1 MKYEIYRGVMKYLIR
16 SVKYFIYLVV
26 IISLILAILVLI
38 GAAEADISTMFRN
51 GYNALWQIAILFA
64 VIAAIYPKF
73 GFITRDVIM
82 TGTLVE
88 NTDRVRNYMASRE
101 YVLESENGNVLTY
114 RHRGFISRL
123 TRMFED
129 RITITLLEGGGAT
142 VEGLRKDAFRI
153 AAGIENRPVDVP
165 EE

>member
-1 MKYEIYRGVMKYLIR
+1 MKYFVRA
-16 SVKYFIYLVV
+16 VKYFVYLVV

-51 GYNALWQIAILFA
+51 GYNALWQIALIFA

-73 GFITRDVIM
+73 GFITRDAIM
-82 TGTLVE
+82 TGTLQE
-88 NTDRVRNYMASRE
+88 NADRVRNYMASKE
-101 YVLESENGNVLTY
+101 YVFESENGNVLTY

-123 TRMFED
+123 SRMFED
-129 RITITLLEGGGAT
+129 RITITLSEEGGAK

-153 AAGIENRPVDVP
+153 AAGIESRPVDVP

>member
-1 MKYEIYRGVMKYLIR
+1 MKYIIR

-73 GFITRDVIM
+73 GFITRDAIM

>member
-73 GFITRDVIM
+73 GFITRDAIM

-129 RITITLLEGGGAT
+129 RITITLTEEGAT

>member
-1 MKYEIYRGVMKYLIR
+1 MKYLIR

-73 GFITRDVIM
+73 GFITRDAIM

-153 AAGIENRPVDVP
+153 AAGIENRPVDVS

>member
-1 MKYEIYRGVMKYLIR
+1 MKYLIR

-73 GFITRDVIM
+73 GFITRDAIM

-114 RHRGFISRL
+114 RHSGFVSRL

-153 AAGIENRPVDVP
+153 AAGIENRPVEIS
-165 EE
+165 EEN